1 MTEIVG
7 PDQLERCV
15 ELLNAGHVI
24 GVPTDTVYGI
34 AASLQHPN
42 AIEQIYAIKGRPEI
56 KPIPILV
63 ADVAA
68 AEAVAESFPAQARI
82 AAEAHWPGALTVVV
96 PAGRVVPAEAL
107 AGGTTVGV
115 RMPDHPLMLD
125 LLCACGGA
133 LAVTSAN
140 RSGELPAITA
150 GEVQSALHGRIP
162 IVLDGGV
169 APGGSASTVA
179 EFSGGSVI
187 VHREGPIPAAEL
199 EPASAS
205 GFEPTPAAFQISSKS
220 VDAVLTLVPLLLTI
234 LWGALLRGTE
244 VDPTG
249 FPIVSGASRGLYML
263 AITLSAFAFVARI
276 DSMDWPVPSWRQITG
291 TSLAT
296 LGSLIAVMQF
306 HDWQEIVLFALLA
319 AIGATSVTREAGAM
333 LSGRLH
339 EMAMQAVPIVLSS
352 GVLISMI
359 YGFRARTVVG
369 GTATAIIAILWFV
382 ALQTS
387 REDVLKRLPSIFVA
401 AVLTLEL
408 HWVMDHWPSSR
419 WAGGAI
425 LSLALGALIATLQ
438 IRSRRGEQEMELGER
453 HEPDREF
460 SR

>member
-1 MTEIVG
+1 
-7 PDQLERCV
+7 
-15 ELLNAGHVI
+15 
-24 GVPTDTVYGI
+24 
-34 AASLQHPN
+34 
-42 AIEQIYAIKGRPEI
+42 
-56 KPIPILV
+56 
-63 ADVAA
+63 
-68 AEAVAESFPAQARI
+68 
-82 AAEAHWPGALTVVV
+82 
-96 PAGRVVPAEAL
+96 
-107 AGGTTVGV
+107 
-115 RMPDHPLMLD
+115 
-125 LLCACGGA
+125 
-133 LAVTSAN
+133 
-140 RSGELPAITA
+140 
-150 GEVQSALHGRIP
+150 
-162 IVLDGGV
+162 
-169 APGGSASTVA
+169 
-179 EFSGGSVI
+179 
-187 VHREGPIPAAEL
+187 
-199 EPASAS
+199 
-205 GFEPTPAAFQISSKS
+205 
-220 VDAVLTLVPLLLTI
+220 
-234 LWGALLRGTE
+234 
-244 VDPTG
+244 
-249 FPIVSGASRGLYML
+249 ML

-319 AIGATSVTREAGAM
+319 AIGAASVTREAGTM
-333 LSGRLH
+333 LSERLH

-369 GTATAIIAILWFV
+369 GTATAIIAILWFI
-382 ALQTS
+382 ALHMS
-387 REDVLKRLPSIFVA
+387 RKVVLKQLPSIFVA